1 MEVIKE
7 GTHTYLLKQIE
18 YRTPVYDESVVHA
31 QNESW
36 NYYLSVEYEI
46 LKRNELKTLVS
57 AQLREKDEEK
67 SLLFDITGKRP
78 LKRQGKERAFSQ
90 KECEKILQNMSNM
103 IQEVE
108 DYMLDLN
115 CIELRPEYI
124 YEDSKGEIQWIYFPQ
139 TSLESEIKSN
149 LQDRE
154 LQNKNE
160 DLQKRMEA
168 LFAWM
173 LPQIDYEDTDAV
185 QFMYR
190 FYNKVRKLG
199 FSKELLETY
208 IQTKIQKEY
217 YDIEEVDKTSE
228 KVRDSSKIKQDRRSN
243 NESISYEE
251 FFKEELELEKQKI
264 ESPNNRKEKT
274 GDFQIGIKN
283 GRRNSRRK
291 VQRNE
296 RNRDERNKNQS
307 NRSQKN
313 KDLNNRNK
321 SQSNENNYFIL
332 YNALKII
339 SVICTFLA
347 LILEGI
353 FVFYGMRSG
362 FTRQLFQYSVGGM
375 LLIIVFAYG
384 FIWSTQAVRKIKQ
397 MSDEFI
403 QEKELQNRPQMIKT
417 EVDWETEGDWESG
430 TEGTTILNYGNES
443 EKEDGKICH
452 PMLRDMELGIIY
464 VIKNCPFYIG
474 SAEGVNHLHI
484 QDKTVSREHAVI
496 LEDIYEGDG
505 QGYILR
511 DMGSTNGTWLNGKK
525 IKRGNQ
531 EQLEDGSVIRFAK
544 KEYEFL
550 IQDI

>member
-18 YRTPVYDESVVHA
+18 YRTPVYDESVVHT

-36 NYYLSVEYEI
+36 DYYLSVEYEI

-139 TSLESEIKSN
+139 TSLGSEIKSN

-190 FYNKVRKLG
+190 FYNKVRK
-199 FSKELLETY
+199 
-208 IQTKIQKEY
+208 Q
-217 YDIEEVDKTSE
+217 
-228 KVRDSSKIKQDRRSN
+228 
-243 NESISYEE
+243 
-251 FFKEELELEKQKI
+251 
-264 ESPNNRKEKT
+264 KT

-283 GRRNSRRK
+283 GRRNSRRE

-296 RNRDERNKNQS
+296 RNRDEKNKNQS
-307 NRSQKN
+307 NKNQKN
-313 KDLNNRNK
+313 KDLNNRSKN
-321 SQSNENNYFIL
+321 QSNENNYLIL
-332 YNALKII
+332 YNGLKII

-347 LILEGI
+347 VILEGI

-375 LLIIVFAYG
+375 LLIIVFACG
-384 FIWSTQAVRKIKQ
+384 FIWSAQTVRKIKQ
-397 MSDEFI
+397 KNKSNSMNSIKDNINKQNKVRHRKRGEQGSSISDKFI
-403 QEKELQNRPQMIKT
+403 QEKELQNRTQMIKT
-417 EVDWETEGDWESG
+417 EVDWEAEGDWESG

-511 DMGSTNGTWLNGKK
+511 DMGSTNGTWLNWKK

-531 EQLEDGSVIRFAK
+531 EQLEDGAVIRFAK

>member
-18 YRTPVYDESVVHA
+18 YRTPAYDESVVHT

-36 NYYLSVEYEI
+36 DYYLSVEYEI

-283 GRRNSRRK
+283 GRRNSRRE

-296 RNRDERNKNQS
+296 RNRDEKNKNQS
-307 NRSQKN
+307 NRNQKN

-321 SQSNENNYFIL
+321 SQSNENNSFIL
-332 YNALKII
+332 YNGLKII

-347 LILEGI
+347 VILEGI

-403 QEKELQNRPQMIKT
+403 LEKELQNRPQMIKT

-531 EQLEDGSVIRFAK
+531 EQLEDGAVIRFAK

>member
-18 YRTPVYDESVVHA
+18 YRTPAYDESVVHA

-36 NYYLSVEYEI
+36 DYYLSVEYEI

-283 GRRNSRRK
+283 GRRNSRRE

-296 RNRDERNKNQS
+296 RNRDEKNKNQS
-307 NRSQKN
+307 NRNQKN

-321 SQSNENNYFIL
+321 SQSNENNSFIL
-332 YNALKII
+332 YNGLKII

-347 LILEGI
+347 VILEGI

-403 QEKELQNRPQMIKT
+403 LEKELQNRPQMIKT

-531 EQLEDGSVIRFAK
+531 EQLEDGAVIRFAK